1 MVLVRRDDHGDVI
14 IIQRECA
21 DQRMNSARRAV
32 ARKYHRIR
40 LGRVDSISE
49 DKIVGS
55 ATLIS
60 KHLLHELFSITITHL
75 TISLAS
81 CLKRVV

>member
-1 MVLVRRDDHGDVI
+1 MVLVRRDDDGDVI

-40 LGRVDSISE
+40 LGRVDSIPE
-49 DKIVGS
+49 DKRVEC
-55 ATLIS
+55 AALIS
-60 KHLLHELFSITITHL
+60 KYLLHELFSII
-75 TISLAS
+75 A
-81 CLKRVV
+81 

>member
-1 MVLVRRDDHGDVI
+1 MVLVRRDDYGDVI

-55 ATLIS
+55 AALIS
-60 KHLLHELFSITITHL
+60 KYLLSTRVLIITHL